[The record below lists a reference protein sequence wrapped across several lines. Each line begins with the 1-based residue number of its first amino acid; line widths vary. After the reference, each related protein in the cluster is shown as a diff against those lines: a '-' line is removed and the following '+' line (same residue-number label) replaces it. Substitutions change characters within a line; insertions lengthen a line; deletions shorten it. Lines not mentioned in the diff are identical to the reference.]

1 MGLYNGSLTRE
12 QFMFREMRI
21 VARLYKNGL
30 SNAEIT
36 DTVYRDNLFQYPTE
50 RVITKNCRAALN
62 RLACI
67 ACSQALF
74 DMLAQGD
81 TQQAKQAA
89 LVAMMCQSRL
99 LAEFMTDVIGEK
111 YRAFDL
117 TLTSKDVNV
126 FFACLGEKDEAVAA
140 WSPETI
146 KRIKSV
152 LMNVLRENGYLEK
165 IGSTRLCP
173 VQISDEFERALRAAG
188 MQRFLPAFNVI
199 D

>member
-1 MGLYNGSLTRE
+1 M
-12 QFMFREMRI
+12 
-21 VARLYKNGL
+21 
-30 SNAEIT
+30 
-36 DTVYRDNLFQYPTE
+36 
-50 RVITKNCRAALN
+50 ITKNCRAALN

-67 ACSQALF
+67 ACSQTLL

-140 WSPETI
+140 WSPETV

>member
-1 MGLYNGSLTRE
+1 
-12 QFMFREMRI
+12 MFREMRI

-67 ACSQALF
+67 ACSQTLL

-140 WSPETI
+140 WSPETV